1 MATPEDPSCVW
12 PEDQRDANGCYPV
25 RLFIN
30 ATGGCEIKAGT
41 CFSLETDVEE
51 PMKKHKHKEEIKVEP
66 PVVEEASAAE
76 PIVAD
81 TVSMTAVP
89 EAPVTT
95 ATVGVDTAIAQ
106 MKALVPPGTDPGL
119 MVGGAAGLA
128 MLGAAVKFGPG
139 MLKARA
145 ERQHEEKMKQ
155 LELEEKK
162 VEKSD
167 SGHES
172 CSVQRAALEAR
183 LMALVAK
190 LEQVEARLAAIQQ
203 REPAAV
209 VVDTDELEE
218 RLEKLEKALKPAKAK
233 KGGKR

>member
-1 MATPEDPSCVW
+1 MEAQKQPCVW
-12 PEDQRDANGCYPV
+12 PEESRDKSGCYPMSY
-25 RLFIN
+25 FFN
-30 ATGGCEIKAGT
+30 TGGCEIKSDV
-41 CFSLETDVEE
+41 CFSVETDIEA

-66 PVVEEASAAE
+66 PAEEAPVAA
-76 PIVAD
+76 PVVAD

-128 MLGAAVKFGPG
+128 VLGAAVKFGPS

-155 LELEEKK
+155 LEIEEKRTDK
-162 VEKSD
+162 SEDGHQSCAVE
-167 SGHES
+167 
-172 CSVQRAALEAR
+172 RAALEAR
-183 LMALVAK
+183 LVGVLAK
-190 LEQVEARLAAIQQ
+190 MQEVEARLAALSKQA
-203 REPAAV
+203 PVAV
-209 VVDTDELEE
+209 EGFDPEALEE

>member
-12 PEDQRDANGCYPV
+12 PENQRDANGCYPM

-30 ATGGCEIKAGT
+30 ATGGCEIKSDV
-41 CFSLETDVEE
+41 CFSVETDIEE
-51 PMKKHKHKEEIKVEP
+51 PMKKHKHKEEVKVEP
-66 PVVEEASAAE
+66 PAEEAPVAA
-76 PIVAD
+76 PVIAD
-81 TVSMTAVP
+81 AVSMTAPP
-89 EAPVTT
+89 EPAVTT

-128 MLGAAVKFGPG
+128 VLGAAVKFGPS

-183 LMALVAK
+183 LVALVAK

-203 REPAAV
+203 REPASV
-209 VVDTDELEE
+209 SVDTDELEQ

>member
-12 PEDQRDANGCYPV
+12 PEDQRDANGCYPM
-25 RLFIN
+25 RLLIN
-30 ATGGCEIKAGT
+30 ATGGCEIKPGV
-41 CFSLETDVEE
+41 CFSVETSIEE

-66 PVVEEASAAE
+66 AATEEAPVAA

-81 TVSMTAVP
+81 TVSMTAIP

-128 MLGAAVKFGPG
+128 VLGAAVKFGPG

-167 SGHES
+167 NGHES

-183 LMALVAK
+183 LMALVTK

-218 RLEKLEKALKPAKAK
+218 RLEKLEKAIKPVAKAK
-233 KGGKR
+233 KGRK